1 MRGGKSL
8 AERGMIPR
16 LLSGSEYPRSPT
28 KKDGMLILGSLSVYR
43 RARKVIKESLD
54 ETRVEI
60 SLSYMEIYND
70 KIYDLFEA
78 PEKRSMG
85 GLPLRDNGS
94 KAVVV
99 GLTEK
104 PCESLKDFEKLY
116 DQANLNRSTSATKV
130 RSPFR
135 RWSVDNSERL
145 LAERCVITVTRYSRN
160 KAYGYNRRS
169 NQNQYGIC
177 YRLGWV

>member
-16 LLSGSEYPRSPT
+16 LLSGSEYDPRCPCPT
-28 KKDGMLILGSLSVYR
+28 KKGEMLILGSLSVFR
-43 RARKVIKESLD
+43 RARKVAKESVNQ
-54 ETRVEI
+54 TSVEV

-70 KIYDLFEA
+70 NIYDLFEA
-78 PEKRSMG
+78 PEKRSLG

-104 PCESLKDFEKLY
+104 PCESLKVFEKLY

-130 RSPFR
+130 RSPIR
-135 RWSVDNSERL
+135 R
-145 LAERCVITVTRYSRN
+145 
-160 KAYGYNRRS
+160 
-169 NQNQYGIC
+169 
-177 YRLGWV
+177 